1 MRSFF
6 LSLVWGTCFGF
17 FLTFLFF
24 PHSSLAGESAD
35 AHLNIGLTHSKKG
48 DHEQAITSYKRA
60 IEMDPDL
67 KGARLNLGIS
77 YFKLQSFDSAV
88 ETFQQILAR
97 TPDDSSALI
106 FLGLSLQGKEQYKKS
121 IPYFEKAGSL
131 DADFHQLVL
140 FNVGK
145 AHFHLGNNKLATENL
160 NQAIQVDPSSEIADG
175 AKAFLK
181 IIANKK
187 PAKPWSLSFH
197 TGFEYD
203 DNITVSE
210 QDLTTNLD
218 DFSYIFEFS
227 GAYKILQTPKFELET
242 GYDFY
247 QSLHDDLSAFDIQS
261 HIFSLNGSYEVKNL
275 DLGLLSMYNR
285 TSLGAADF
293 LEIYSTSPSV
303 GFSVTDA
310 WYATV
315 NYSYKNTNFFNLSN
329 RDAQNHGFGFNNF
342 LFFLDGK
349 GMVSLGYHFENEI
362 TTGAEFE
369 YLGHFL
375 DTKVK
380 LPIPFLNLQTK
391 VSLGY
396 NYYYKDYK
404 NITASIGLKRDD
416 FKHTAELGIY
426 QPIYKNLH
434 AKLNYQYINSISNL
448 ASSDYQENVAN
459 LLLGI
464 SF

>member
-1 MRSFF
+1 MRGITLLFILTVLF
-6 LSLVWGTCFGF
+6 L
-17 FLTFLFF
+17 
-24 PHSSLAGESAD
+24 PHSSLADESAEG
-35 AHLNIGLTHSKKG
+35 HLNIGLAHSEKG
-48 DHEQAITSYKRA
+48 DYEQAIVSYERA
-60 IEMDPDL
+60 LEMDPDL
-67 KGARLNLGIS
+67 EGARLNLGIS

-88 ETFQQILAR
+88 KTFQQILER

-106 FLGLSLQGKEQYKKS
+106 FMGLSLQGQEQYEKS
-121 IPYFEKAGSL
+121 ISYFEKAEKL
-131 DADFHQLVL
+131 DADFEQLAL

-145 AHFHLGNNKLATENL
+145 AHFHLENNKQASEKL
-160 NQAIQVDPSSEIADG
+160 NQAIRVNPSDELADG
-175 AKAFLK
+175 AKVLLK
-181 IIANKK
+181 IIADKK
-187 PAKPWSLSFH
+187 PKKPWNLAFH

-210 QDLTTNLD
+210 LD
-218 DFSYIFEFS
+218 QATGVGDFSYLFEFG
-227 GAYKILQTPKFELET
+227 GAYRFQITPKFELEA

-261 HIFSLNGSYEVKNL
+261 HIFSLNGSYEFKGL

-303 GFSVTDA
+303 GFSVTDT

-315 NYSYKNTNFFNLSN
+315 NYSYKSTNFFNINN
-329 RDAQNHGFGFNNF
+329 RDAQNHGFGFSNF
-342 LFFLDGK
+342 LFFLGGK
-349 GMVSLGYHFENEI
+349 GMVLLGYQFENEI

-375 DTKVK
+375 NTNVI
-380 LPIPFLNLQTK
+380 LPVPLLDQTK
-391 VSLGY
+391 VNIGY
-396 NYYYKDYK
+396 KFYFKDYK
-404 NITASIGLKRDD
+404 NVTASIGKKRDD
-416 FKHTAELGIY
+416 FRHTAELGIY
-426 QPIYKNLH
+426 QPIYNKLH
-434 AKLNYQYINSISNL
+434 AKLKYQYINSISNI
-448 ASSDYQENVAN
+448 ASSDYQENIVN

>member
-1 MRSFF
+1 MRYFF
-6 LSLVWGTCFGF
+6 LSLVWGICFGF

-24 PHSSLAGESAD
+24 PHSSLAVESAD

-67 KGARLNLGIS
+67 EGARLNLGIS
-77 YFKLQSFDSAV
+77 YFKLQSFGLAV

-121 IPYFEKAGSL
+121 IPYFEKAGNL
-131 DADFHQLVL
+131 DADFHQLAL

-145 AHFHLGNNKLATENL
+145 AHFHLENNKQAAEKF
-160 NQAIQVDPSSEIADG
+160 NQAIQVDPSDEIADG
-175 AKAFLK
+175 AKALLK
-181 IIANKK
+181 IIAAKK
-187 PAKPWSLSFH
+187 SQKPWGIAFH

-210 QDLTTNLD
+210 LDLTTELD
-218 DFSYIFEFS
+218 DFAYLFEFA
-227 GAYKILQTPKFELET
+227 GAYKFQITPAFELEV

-247 QSLHDDLSAFDIQS
+247 QSLYDDLSAFDLQS
-261 HIFSLNGSYEVKNL
+261 HIFSLNGSYEVNGL

-285 TSLGAADF
+285 TSLGADDF
-293 LEIYSTSPSV
+293 LEIYSTSPSI
-303 GFSVTDA
+303 GLSVTDA

-315 NYSYKNTNFFNLSN
+315 NYSYKNTNFFNLSD
-329 RDAQNHGFGFNNF
+329 RDAQNHGFGLGNF

-349 GMVSLGYHFENEI
+349 VMVQIGYNFENEI

-375 DTKVK
+375 NTKVIF
-380 LPIPFLNLQTK
+380 PIPLANLKTK

-396 NYYYKDYK
+396 NYSYKDYK
-404 NITASIGLKRDD
+404 NITASIGEKRDD
-416 FKHTAELGIY
+416 YRNTAEIQIF
-426 QPIYKNLH
+426 QPIYKNIYT
-434 AKLNYQYINSISNL
+434 KLNYQYINSVSNL